1 MGANSVYCVSIL
13 YNLYA
18 GCIRVAPDIKKER
31 RLSKMLGDFWPR
43 VDDFDLLDVFVICS
57 RSLDLPG
64 LSCGVDTLRNSQSH
78 DNHRV

>member
-1 MGANSVYCVSIL
+1 MSIVSLFSI
-13 YNLYA
+13 
-18 GCIRVAPDIKKER
+18 ISMVIAPDIKKEWQ
-31 RLSKMLGDFWPR
+31 LLKMLGDFWPC
-43 VDDFDLLDVFVICS
+43 VDDFDLLDVFEMCS

>member
-1 MGANSVYCVSIL
+1 MA
-13 YNLYA
+13 
-18 GCIRVAPDIKKER
+18 VAPDIKEER
-31 RLSKMLGDFWPR
+31 RLSKILGEFWSR